1 MISDPT
7 PRLITRRS
15 LMAGS
20 TALGLALLASPA
32 HALTQAEASALIG
45 QLVAEI
51 NTVINSGRPEAQM
64 FREFERIF
72 TRYGDVPII
81 ARSALGPDWR
91 RATQAQQSA
100 FITAFS
106 GYLARKYGRR
116 FREFIGGQ
124 IEVTGTR
131 ETRTGILVTSVARLR
146 GQSPF
151 TVEWQVSNR
160 SGQNKMFNLYIEGV
174 NMLATERTEIGAML
188 DRRRGNI
195 DQLIADLRSAG

>member
-1 MISDPT
+1 MTFEPSKPAT
-7 PRLITRRS
+7 TRR
-15 LMAGS
+15 
-20 TALGLALLASPA
+20 ALLAGGAALCLALWANPGA
-32 HALTQAEASALIG
+32 ALTQAEASALIG
-45 QLVAEI
+45 QLVSEI
-51 NTVINSGRPEAQM
+51 NTVINSGKPEAAM
-64 FREFERIF
+64 YRDFERIF

-91 RATQAQQSA
+91 RATPAQQNA
-100 FITAFS
+100 FVTAFS
-106 GYLARKYGRR
+106 SYLARKYGKR

-195 DQLIADLRSAG
+195 DQLITDLRSAG